1 MSAVGGGLPGL
12 WTAVALITLAWMLA
26 SVAGPLAKAHWPTR
40 SPGLGV
46 LAWQSLS
53 LAWATSVLLA
63 GVSLLVPHAT
73 AATSLGELVRLCT
86 DEVVARLDEPLIQ
99 VPALVGAAI
108 VLGLVLR
115 FGWLTALSQTRARRR
130 RRLQRSTLDAVG
142 SPGSGGLMIIEH
154 ETPAVY
160 CVPGRGSRI
169 VATSAATGLL
179 TSRELDSVLA
189 HERAHL
195 RLRHHLPV
203 SFAQMLATTFPWMVS
218 FRNGAA
224 QVSRLV
230 EMQAD
235 DAAGRS
241 ARPHLA
247 RALLCL
253 ALGPAG
259 VLNAGGDTADRARR
273 LLRPAAPLPLSVQ
286 AAIVSLS
293 CAVVL
298 APILVALLPGGQ
310 GLAHECC
317 TLATPLMRG

>member
-1 MSAVGGGLPGL
+1 MSSAVGNLPGL
-12 WTAVALITLAWMLA
+12 WTAAALVGLAWMLA
-26 SVAGPLAKAHWPTR
+26 VFAGPLARAQWPTR

-53 LAWATSVLLA
+53 LAWATSVILA

-86 DEVVARLDEPLIQ
+86 DEVVSRLDEPFVQ
-99 VPALVGAAI
+99 VPALAGAAL

-115 FGWLTALSQTRARRR
+115 FGWLTVLSQARARGRRR
-130 RRLQRSTLDAVG
+130 RQRSTLDAVG

-179 TSRELDSVLA
+179 SPEELDSVLA

-195 RLRHHLPV
+195 RLRHHVAV
-203 SFAQMLATTFPWMVS
+203 SFAQMLATTFPWMAS
-218 FRNGAA
+218 LRLGAA

-235 DAAGRS
+235 DAAGRG

-273 LLRPAAPLPLSVQ
+273 LLRPAAPLPVSAR
-286 AAIVSLS
+286 AAIASLS

-298 APILVALLPGGQ
+298 APIFVALLPGGE
-310 GLAHECC
+310 GLAHACC
-317 TLATPLMRG
+317 TLPIPSTPG